1 MSRILSLFLVF
12 GMGFPRNAEEK
23 TPKIKKLKRR
33 G

>member
-1 MSRILSLFLVF
+1 MRRILSLSLAF

-23 TPKIKKLKRR
+23 TPKIKQLKRR